1 MTKHYDSNEAKQIKI
16 EQLRQENLRLK
27 ALLDAHG
34 ITWEQE
40 PVTYTAPLP
49 KPTFAHESSPTLDS
63 AEKVALFRN
72 LFRGRTD
79 VYPLRW
85 ESAKG
90 KSGYSPACANEWR
103 SGVCGKPRIKC
114 ADCEQRM
121 LLPVTDQVVIDHLTG
136 RQTIGV
142 YPLLT
147 DDTCCFLAVDFDEAE
162 WRDDA
167 HAFMES
173 CRELRVPAA
182 LEVSRSGDG
191 AHVWIFFIE
200 AVPAREARKLGAA
213 LISHTCA
220 RMRQLS
226 LASYDRFFPNQD
238 SLPKGGFG
246 NLIALPLQKNIR
258 EQGRSVFVDEHF
270 NPWPDQWS
278 FLASLV
284 RMSLLDV
291 ENAIQRATGGGHPL
305 DVAFVTEEDEREP
318 WKRPSAELTEIP
330 GPLPSSLKLVL
341 ANQIF
346 IEKAALSQPL
356 ANRLIRLAAFQ
367 NPEFYKAQ
375 AMRFPVWDKPRVI
388 GCAENYPQHIGLPRG
403 CLEAV
408 FDLLDRHNIRAEI
421 LEERIPGKTVSVAF
435 TGTLREDQEAA
446 VEAMLAHKTGVL
458 CAPTAFGKT
467 VTAAALIA
475 RRRVSTLVLVHR
487 NELLKQWQER
497 LTTFLEVP
505 KGSIGVIG
513 GGKKKPSG
521 CIDIAVMQTLSRYEN
536 LPKLL
541 DRYGQII
548 VDECHHISAFSF
560 ETILKQSKASFV
572 VGLTATPVRRD
583 GHQPI
588 IFMQCGPIR
597 HNAARPDSAPAQLEV
612 WPRMLQAPPL
622 APEAAIQ
629 DVFRSLTTDAQRNQ
643 LIARDIID
651 AFREGRKILALTE
664 RTEQLELLRMAVGDE
679 VAPCFMLHGRMPKKH
694 RAEVLG
700 MLAELDGSAPRV
712 ILATG
717 RLIGEGFD
725 HPPLD
730 TLVLCLP
737 ISWKGT
743 LQQYAGRLH
752 REHAGKHDVRI
763 YDYVEYDH
771 QQLARMWDKRL
782 RGYRS
787 MGYAVRAD

>member
-1 MTKHYDSNEAKQIKI
+1 MDSKKLPPELLQKELQ
-16 EQLRQENLRLK
+16 QLREENARLK
-27 ALLDAHG
+27 CLLDTHG
-34 ITWEQE
+34 IEWKQDS
-40 PVTYTAPLP
+40 VTYTAIPAP
-49 KPTFAHESSPTLDS
+49 AASAHESSPTLDS
-63 AEKVALFRN
+63 AAKAVLFRN
-72 LFRGRTD
+72 LFRGRAD

-90 KSGYSPACANEWR
+90 KSGYAPACGNEWK
-103 SGVCGKPRIKC
+103 SGVCNKPRIKC
-114 ADCEQRM
+114 GDCEQRM
-121 LLPVTDQVVIDHLTG
+121 LLPVTDQVIVDHLTG

-142 YPLLT
+142 YPLLA
-147 DDTCCFLAVDFDEAE
+147 DDTCWFLAVDFDEAD

-167 HAFMES
+167 LAFMQS
-173 CRELRVPAA
+173 CRELGVSAA
-182 LEVSRSGDG
+182 IEISRSGAG

-200 AVPAREARKLGAA
+200 AMPAREARKLGAS

-220 RMRQLS
+220 RTRQLS

-258 EQGRSVFVDEHF
+258 EQGCSVFVDELF
-270 NPWPDQWS
+270 IPWPDQWS
-278 FLASLV
+278 FLASII
-284 RMSLLDV
+284 RMSLQDIDAVILK
-291 ENAIQRATGGGHPL
+291 ATGGGHPL

-318 WKRPSAELTEIP
+318 WKRPSAKFQKIP

-346 IEKAALSQPL
+346 IEKAVLPQPL

-388 GCAENYPQHIGLPRG
+388 GCAENFPQHIGLPRG
-403 CLEAV
+403 CFEAV
-408 FDLLDRHNIRAEI
+408 LDLLVRHNIHAEI
-421 LEERIPGKTVSVAF
+421 LDERIPGEPVSVVF

-446 VEAMLAHKTGVL
+446 VEAMLAHQTGVL

-475 RRRVSTLVLVHR
+475 RRQVSTIVLVHR

-497 LTTFLEVP
+497 LTAFLEMP
-505 KGSIGVIG
+505 KGGLGVIG

-536 LPKLL
+536 LPELL

-560 ETILKQSKASFV
+560 ETILKQCKASFV

-588 IFMQCGPIR
+588 IFMQCGPNR

-629 DVFRSLTTDAQRNQ
+629 DVFRTLTIDTQRNQ
-643 LIARDIID
+643 RIARDIID
-651 AFREGRKILALTE
+651 AFREGRKIIALTE
-664 RTEQLELLRMAVGDE
+664 RTENLELLRTAIGDE
-679 VAPCFMLHGRMPKKH
+679 VAPCYMLHGRMSKKQ
-694 RAEVLG
+694 RAEVLEN
-700 MLAELDGSAPRV
+700 LSALDGSAPRV

-752 REHAGKHDVRI
+752 REHASKHDVRI
-763 YDYVEYDH
+763 YDYVEFDNP
-771 QQLARMWDKRL
+771 QLARMWDKRL

-787 MGYAVRAD
+787 MGYTVRTD